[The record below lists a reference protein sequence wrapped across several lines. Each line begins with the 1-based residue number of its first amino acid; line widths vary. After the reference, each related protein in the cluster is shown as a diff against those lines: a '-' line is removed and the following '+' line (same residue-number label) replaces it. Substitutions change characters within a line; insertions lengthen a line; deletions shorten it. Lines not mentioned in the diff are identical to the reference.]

1 MVVLDPDLLQ
11 NPLEYVDL
19 WVTTLIQIIGIPVG
33 IYAFVHALRQRSDA
47 FTAANKQTK
56 PIWGAITGVAT
67 LLLIF
72 TGGPLSFFWL
82 IGIIAV
88 LVYLLDV
95 RPRVVE
101 IQQGPR
107 W

>member
-1 MVVLDPDLLQ
+1 MSVPLPVYEYLDVWVSLLIW
-11 NPLEYVDL
+11 L
-19 WVTTLIQIIGIPVG
+19 IGIPVG
-33 IYAFVHALRQRSDA
+33 LYAFVHALRQRSDA

-56 PIWGAITGVAT
+56 PIWGAITGVGA

-72 TGGPLSFFWL
+72 VRGPLSFFWL

-88 LVYLLDV
+88 LVYLVDV
-95 RPRVVE
+95 RPRVVDV
-101 IQQGPR
+101 QQGPR

>member
-1 MVVLDPDLLQ
+1 MLAPTLFPVYMRLD
-11 NPLEYVDL
+11 V
-19 WVTTLIQIIGIPVG
+19 WVSLIIWLIGIPTG
-33 IYAFVHALRQRSDA
+33 LYAFVHALRQRSDA

-56 PIWGAITGVAT
+56 PIWGGITGVGA

-72 TGGPLSFFWL
+72 VTGPLSFFWL

-88 LVYLLDV
+88 LVYLVDV
-95 RPRVVE
+95 RPRVVDV
-101 IQQGPR
+101 QRGPR